1 MRIHTKRL
9 RYALEMTDE
18 MTGRRGRKAVKRLTE
33 MQDLLGSHHDAV
45 IAIAWLRRFADTA
58 NAPPAALLAAGALI
72 QSLHRLQIKLT
83 SRSLEHWEK
92 ARAGRHYPESARGSR
107 TPRTTARP
115 GAGGARGMILYVL
128 RHAQAE
134 DKAEQ
139 GGDEA
144 RRLTA
149 RGRDKMRSAAAGFRA
164 MSLKFDAIVTS
175 PYSRAAETAEI
186 VAAVYAND
194 PPPQVLPALASGIP
208 PVEAVAALAPFARY
222 EHLMIVGHEPQ
233 LSGVVSL
240 CSADQAR
247 SSICVSRR
255 ANASRL
261 SCPNRF
267 ERGGA
272 ELLWMLSQSQ
282 LRKFRK

>member
-1 MRIHTKRL
+1 
-9 RYALEMTDE
+9 
-18 MTGRRGRKAVKRLTE
+18 
-33 MQDLLGSHHDAV
+33 
-45 IAIAWLRRFADTA
+45 
-58 NAPPAALLAAGALI
+58 
-72 QSLHRLQIKLT
+72 
-83 SRSLEHWEK
+83 
-92 ARAGRHYPESARGSR
+92 
-107 TPRTTARP
+107 
-115 GAGGARGMILYVL
+115 MILYVL

-149 RGRDKMRSAAAGFRA
+149 RGRDKMRSAAAGLRA

-208 PVEAVAALAPFARY
+208 PAEAVAALAPFARY

-240 CSADQAR
+240 LLSG
-247 SSICVSRR
+247 SSEVIHLRFKKGGCV
-255 ANASRL
+255 ALEL
-261 SCPNRF
+261 SNRF